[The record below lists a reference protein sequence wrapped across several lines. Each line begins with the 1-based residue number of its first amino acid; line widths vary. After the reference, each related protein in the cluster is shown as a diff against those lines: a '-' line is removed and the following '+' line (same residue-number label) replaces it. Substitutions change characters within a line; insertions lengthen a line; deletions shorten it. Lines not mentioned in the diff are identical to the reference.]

1 MYICKLESENVIF
14 ATEKTNP
21 TEKTNTNFMSILTQ
35 INNPERV
42 FLSLL
47 FLLISNFCYAENVIV
62 WTPGATIN
70 NDVLNVE
77 ANGNRDYRIKIQGN
91 INMNGYIQ
99 IGNSANSINCTVE
112 IDDNVQGSVT
122 LKNIGADSFFR
133 VDSNSSLTIKGT
145 SDSRRIILDGG
156 SNEGKQVE
164 WEIIGTAGTL
174 NLEYVTIQNN
184 KNNAVGRWAP
194 AIKVNPWSR
203 NILGR
208 TTIKHCIFKNLDC
221 DLSPV
226 MYVDGHA
233 LDSSVTSE
241 SCAIILEDTDI
252 CNCTVRQGDGRG
264 GTDAGKCWGGLIRT
278 RGGTTNN
285 LYLTRVKMYNNNAED
300 CSCAGVFWNAMGD
313 RKGGNRQPTLIL
325 NGCKFY
331 GNTAK
336 YSGGALR
343 IETNCRFEGE
353 QTEIYKNEAGIM
365 GGGIH
370 IYGYAG
376 GYFDSQQFN
385 YELNDKLFVHDNKA
399 QYGAGIGI
407 QLNGACTLKE
417 GTNFNVH
424 YNGAVINNNMAT
436 VKGGGIYYENI
447 ADASKN
453 YTINLFLN
461 KGEISGNKVAPDPN
475 NPKFNNDD
483 IIAKSFY
490 DEQNSPDPDRLK
502 SSGGGIFLY
511 NANIGY
517 ESSKAGDMK
526 MDGNQASRFGGA
538 LAVLGTEAVLNLQG
552 LSASGNKA
560 FRGGALACYS
570 LTDDK
575 TKYSTIKLGNLT
587 LSENVATDY
596 GGGAFI
602 EKGKLEVLNGASIS
616 RCTAT
621 KRGGA
626 VSGISNSIINIK
638 NATLDGNVAY
648 DHGGGIDLENSYL
661 EISNAIFSGNTA
673 TSNGGGL
680 YVEKTTEFR
689 ISEHAEF
696 NNNTATNDGGGA
708 ICVKMNEGYSSTGT
722 IENAYFTGN
731 KAYRGGA
738 IEIDGYRD
746 YDADPDNVTL
756 TLKNAEFTNNEA
768 NLGGAILVNEAK
780 LIYQGGLIY
789 GNRAKIR
796 EGSNLPKTSFGYF
809 PYNWIVNCFHSYQF
823 SGFGGGIIV
832 SKMGSLIIEKN
843 YPFGIYGNSADIA
856 GNDIST
862 VCSDTEKYTGGSNM
876 DSRPDFKYYPAILTI
891 PQPENLNLTGFKIPV
906 PKSAVKWMEDY
917 NAEDGAYFLGT
928 NKFEESKG
936 GPLVHERYSVLL
948 KSADG
953 IKTLNKLI
961 VDDARMKS
969 TKYLHLT
976 LGYNFIFVKLVKKG
990 LKAGDSAIFNIS
1002 YNDGSNYTKYMTV
1015 SLTNT
1020 SDKDGTETSRIIALS
1035 AGEWKIEETA
1045 WAWAYNRQDTQQIIT
1060 LNVDPDA
1067 TTMRTITFTNTP
1079 KEDAAPHAEDYKSN
1093 EIKF

>member
-1 MYICKLESENVIF
+1 MN
-14 ATEKTNP
+14 
-21 TEKTNTNFMSILTQ
+21 ILTQ
-35 INNPERV
+35 INNTGKV

-47 FLLISNFCYAENVIV
+47 FLLISNFCYAEKVLI
-62 WTPGATIN
+62 WTPNATIN
-70 NDVLNVE
+70 NDVLKAD
-77 ANGNRDYRIKIQGN
+77 ANGKGDYRIKIQGD
-91 INMNGYIQ
+91 IKMNGYIQ
-99 IGNSANSINCTVE
+99 IGDLENSVNCIVE
-112 IDDNVQGSVT
+112 IDNNVQGSVT

-133 VDSNSSLTIKGT
+133 VDQNSTLTIRGK
-145 SDSRRIILDGG
+145 SAEKRIILDGG
-156 SNEGKQVE
+156 SNEGKVVN

-174 NLEYVTIQNN
+174 NLEYVTIQNH
-184 KNNAVGRWAP
+184 KNTFEGRWAP
-194 AIKVNPWSR
+194 AIKINPWAR
-203 NILGR
+203 TILGR
-208 TTIKHCIFKNLDC
+208 TTIKHCKFTNLICDC
-221 DLSPV
+221 SPV
-226 MYVDGHA
+226 IFVDGPGMDA
-233 LDSSVTSE
+233 SVTSE
-241 SCAIILEDTDI
+241 SCAITIEDTEI
-252 CNCTVRQGDGRG
+252 CNCTVIHGDGRG
-264 GTDAGKCWGGLIRT
+264 STDAGKYWGGVIRT
-278 RGGTTNN
+278 RGGSRSN
-285 LYLTRVKMYNNNAED
+285 LYLTRVNIHDNKAED
-300 CSCAGVFWNAMGD
+300 CSCAGVLWNAMGD
-313 RKGGNRQPTLIL
+313 RKGGVRQPTLIL

-331 GNTAK
+331 NNEAK

-343 IETNCRFEGE
+343 IETNCRFVGE
-353 QTEIYKNEAGIM
+353 QTEIYNNTAGIM

-407 QLNGACTLKE
+407 QLNDACTLKK

-424 YNGAVINNNMAT
+424 YNGALIKNNKAT
-436 VKGGGIYYENI
+436 VKGAGLYYENI
-447 ADASKN
+447 ARPDSM
-453 YTINLFLN
+453 YVINLYLN
-461 KGEISGNKVAPDPN
+461 KGEISGNSVAPDPT
-475 NPKFNNDD
+475 NPKFSNDD
-483 IIAKSFY
+483 MVATSFY
-490 DEQNSPDPDRLK
+490 DELNGAGSDKFK

-517 ESSKAGDMK
+517 EQNNAGEMK
-526 MDGNQASRFGGA
+526 MNDNKASRFGGA

-648 DHGGGIDLENSYL
+648 DHGGGIDLESSYL

-673 TSNGGGL
+673 TINGGGL

-738 IEIDGYRD
+738 IEIDGFRD
-746 YDADPDNVTL
+746 KDSDPDNATL
-756 TLKNAEFTNNEA
+756 TLNNAEFTNNEA

-780 LIYQGGLIY
+780 LIYKGGLIY

-809 PYNWIVNCFHSYQF
+809 PYNWHVNCFHSYQF

-843 YPFGIYGNSADIA
+843 YPFGIYGNAADIA

-876 DSRPDFKYYPAILTI
+876 DSKPDFKYYPAILTI
-891 PQPENLNLTGFKIPV
+891 PQPENLNLTGFKIPL

-917 NAEDGAYFLGT
+917 NAEDGAYYLGT

-936 GPLVHERYSVLL
+936 APLVHERYSVLL

-953 IKTLNKLI
+953 IKKLNKLI
-961 VDDARMKS
+961 VDDARMNS

-1020 SDKDGTETSRIIALS
+1020 SDTDGTEASRIIALS

-1045 WAWAYNRQDTQQIIT
+1045 WAWAYNRNDTQQIIT

-1093 EIKF
+1093 EIIF

>member
-1 MYICKLESENVIF
+1 MN
-14 ATEKTNP
+14 
-21 TEKTNTNFMSILTQ
+21 ILTQ

-62 WTPGATIN
+62 WTPDATIY
-70 NDVLNVE
+70 NDELKVE

-91 INMNGYIQ
+91 IKMNGYIQ
-99 IGNSANSINCTVE
+99 VGNSANSINCIVE
-112 IDDNVQGSVT
+112 IDEKVSGSVT
-122 LKNIGADSFFR
+122 LKNIGSDSFFR
-133 VDSNSSLTIKGT
+133 VDQNSSLTIKGT

-156 SNEGKQVE
+156 SNEGKQIE

-194 AIKVNPWSR
+194 AIKVNPWDR

-208 TTIKHCIFKNLDC
+208 TTIKHCIFKNLNC

-241 SCAIILEDTDI
+241 SCAITIEDTDI
-252 CNCTVRQGDGRG
+252 CNCTVRQGDGRE
-264 GTDAGKCWGGLIRT
+264 GTDAGKYWGGLIRT

-285 LYLTRVKMYNNNAED
+285 LYLTRVKIYNNTAED
-300 CSCAGVFWNAMGD
+300 CSGAGVFWNAMGD

-343 IETNCRFEGE
+343 IETNCRFEGGV
-353 QTEIYKNEAGIM
+353 TEIYDNTAGIM

-376 GYFDSQQFN
+376 GYFNSKEFN
-385 YELNDKLFVHDNKA
+385 YYLNNLLSVHDNKA

-407 QLNGACTLKE
+407 QLNTACTLKK

-424 YNGAVINNNMAT
+424 YNGAVIKNNKAT
-436 VKGGGIYYENI
+436 VKGAGLYYENI
-447 ADASKN
+447 SRPDSM
-453 YTINLFLN
+453 YVINLYLN
-461 KGEISGNKVAPDPN
+461 RGEISGNIVAPDPT

-483 IIAKSFY
+483 MVATSFY
-490 DEQNSPDPDRLK
+490 DGLNGAGTDRLK

-517 ESSKAGDMK
+517 EQSEAGEMK
-526 MDGNQASRFGGA
+526 MNDNKASRFGGA

-560 FRGGALACYS
+560 FRGGALSCYS

-575 TKYSTIKLGNLT
+575 TKYASIILGNLT
-587 LSENVATDY
+587 LSNNEATDY
-596 GGGAFI
+596 GGGAFT
-602 EKGKLEVLNGASIS
+602 EKGKLEVTSGATIS
-616 RCTAT
+616 GCTAA

-626 VSGISNSIINIK
+626 VSGLVNSIIKIK
-638 NATLDGNVAY
+638 NAQFNGNKAN
-648 DHGGGIDLENSYL
+648 DHGGGIDLENGSEL
-661 EISNAIFSGNTA
+661 EISNAVFSGNTA

-680 YVEKTTEFR
+680 YVEKNTTFT

-708 ICVKMNEGYSSTGT
+708 ICVKMNLGYSSTGT

-738 IEIDGYRD
+738 IELDGTRD
-746 YDADPDNVTL
+746 KDSEPDNLTL
-756 TLKNAEFTNNEA
+756 TLNNAEFTNNEA

-780 LIYQGGLIY
+780 LIYKGGLIY

-796 EGSNLPKTSFGYF
+796 EGSNLPKTSYGYF
-809 PYNWIVNCFHSYQF
+809 PYYWHADCYYSRNF

-832 SKMGSLIIEKN
+832 SKMGSLIIEKTQ
-843 YPFGIYGNSADIA
+843 PFGIYGNIAEIA

-862 VCSDTEKYTGGSNM
+862 ICSDKYQYNGGSNM
-876 DSRPDFKYYPAILTI
+876 DNYADKREDKFKYFPATLTI
-891 PQPENLNLTGFKIPV
+891 PQPEDLNLDGFKIPL

-917 NAEDGAYFLGT
+917 NAEDGAYSLGT
-928 NKFEESKG
+928 NKFEG
-936 GPLVHERYSVLL
+936 AAHERYGVLL

-953 IKTLNKLI
+953 IKILNKLI

-1002 YNDGSNYTKYMTV
+1002 YKEGSNYVKYMTV

-1020 SDKDGTETSRIIALS
+1020 SDTDGAEASRIIALS
-1035 AGEWKIEETA
+1035 AGDWNIEETA
-1045 WAWAYNRQDTQQIIT
+1045 WAWAYGRPAAQNIT

-1079 KEDAAPHAEDYKSN
+1079 KEDAAPHAEDYKLN
-1093 EIKF
+1093 EINF